1 MLLNESQSSTSPSR
15 NSSPDVVVLALANPD
30 TGRPGDRSHP
40 PSPPGVPLLL
50 PAVVTVHGSDSD
62 PSDEP
67 LEREGARTTTA
78 EQQGQ
83 NPGNT
88 LRDEGTNDRNISN
101 PIAIAARVPSND
113 GATAT
118 AGSPNRLGLVIRGGL
133 SNMGHGLPIP
143 IPIPPS
149 TPLHPVPVSGATTT
163 TMGRPPSSANPHTR
177 ELERYADALLQRNT
191 ISAVIQMATAL
202 ALQ

>member
-1 MLLNESQSSTSPSR
+1 MLLNESQPSSLPSR
-15 NSSPDVVVLALANPD
+15 NSSPDVVVLALTNPD
-30 TGRPGDRSHP
+30 TRQPGDGSHP
-40 PSPPGVPLLL
+40 SSPPGVPLLL

-88 LRDEGTNDRNISN
+88 LQDKGTNDRNISN

-118 AGSPNRLGLVIRGGL
+118 AGSPNRPGLVIRGG
-133 SNMGHGLPIP
+133 SNDTGHGPPIP
-143 IPIPPS
+143 IPTPPV
-149 TPLHPVPVSGATTT
+149 TPLHPIPVSGPTTT
-163 TMGRPPSSANPHTR
+163 TMGQSPSSANPHTG
-177 ELERYADALLQRNT
+177 ELERYADALL
-191 ISAVIQMATAL
+191 
-202 ALQ
+202 